1 MSVVPIIVPSFP
13 WLERSFMSPA
23 PVRVCMS
30 YARRGSPT
38 VRVNPD
44 VRVIVPSVAWTL
56 TTYVPAGVLADVASV
71 RFAVL
76 VGLPVGGVN
85 VHVAPAGRP
94 VQEYWTLWLGP
105 EVRWAVT
112 VTFTDPPCT
121 ATKPEEGLLDREKS
135 NGGTNSTRRVGRAAL
150 DSLELYSVPSPS
162 VEASKIP
169 WFTSPFTH
177 RLAIAVTLI
186 ERNVSMDLGVVWN

>member
-1 MSVVPIIVPSFP
+1 MSVVPIIVPSLP

-71 RFAVL
+71 RIAVL
-76 VGLPVGGVN
+76 VGFPVGGVN

-105 EVRWAVT
+105 EAGLALTVT
-112 VTFTDPPCT
+112 VTAPPGT
-121 ATKPEEGLLDREKS
+121 ATKPEEGGLARGKPTGGAKS
-135 NGGTNSTRRVGRAAL
+135 ARRAGQPPL
-150 DSLELYSVPSPS
+150 VP
-162 VEASKIP
+162 
-169 WFTSPFTH
+169 
-177 RLAIAVTLI
+177 
-186 ERNVSMDLGVVWN
+186 